1 LNRRVLIGVVIAV
14 VGVGLIALGILAINS
29 ILKQSLAP
37 PTQATPV
44 AEATADIVITTRD
57 LAVGNVIERA
67 DVQIAT
73 VPVSLVPRDAL
84 TTIEAALGKITMVH
98 LIQGEMVLLHHL
110 ADPTN
115 VAHDVGYII
124 DSDQV
129 LMAFPATDLMSGLG
143 VLQRGD
149 LVDIFASMTVE
160 VTPTTLTT
168 APGATGE
175 EEEAESKLFTFD
187 AFQRVQLTA
196 MVVDVVQES
205 GGSNVPTQGGEAQP
219 TPNPANVKVRAYLLA
234 MNAQDALVL
243 KHMRDTGAIF
253 DFVLRSPTSTEL
265 FDVIPV
271 TVEYLLQR
279 FELTLPR

>member
-1 LNRRVLIGVVIAV
+1 

-37 PTQATPV
+37 PPQTTPV
-44 AEATADIVITTRD
+44 AEATADIIITTRD
-57 LAVGNVIERA
+57 LAVGNVIERG

-115 VAHDVGYII
+115 VAHDIGYII

-175 EEEAESKLFTFD
+175 GEEKVSKLFTFD

-196 MVVDVVQES
+196 MVVNVVQES
-205 GGSNVPTQGGEAQP
+205 RGSNVPTQDGEAQP

-243 KHMRDTGAIF
+243 KHMRDTGANF

-265 FDVIPV
+265 FDVVPV

-279 FELTLPR
+279 FELKLPR